1 MSGKRGQVGLEYV
14 MIVGAILVITI
25 PLFFYALYE
34 TNYKVKL
41 SQADDTVN
49 TLANAADEVYSM
61 FRLKEIR
68 MGFTAFRGI
77 KHFNNGKRSFID
89 SHNAWL
95 CKRLYS
101 FQQRQ
106 ILWALFLLKKAHT
119 GLLLNPLNQDL

>member
-61 FRLKEIR
+61 VPAQRNTY
-68 MGFTAFRGI
+68 GFHCLQG
-77 KHFNNGKRSFID
+77 
-89 SHNAWL
+89 
-95 CKRLYS
+95 Y
-101 FQQRQ
+101 
-106 ILWALFLLKKAHT
+106 
-119 GLLLNPLNQDL
+119 